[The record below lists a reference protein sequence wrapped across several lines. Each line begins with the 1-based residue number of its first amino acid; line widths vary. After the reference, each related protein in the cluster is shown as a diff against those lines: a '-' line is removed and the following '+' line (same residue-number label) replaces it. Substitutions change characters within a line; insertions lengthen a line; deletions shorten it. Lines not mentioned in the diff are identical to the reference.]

1 MRAAALI
8 LALVL
13 AVLATAVSAT
23 TSSLGKRQLIKDTC
37 TNDLEVTSPTDKD
50 TWKAGTKVTVSWNKP
65 PGKDYSPMSVQVM
78 QANQSDPMLSNRIM
92 LKSLGSLGD
101 AVDPTSNKIEATL
114 PTDLAAG
121 GDYFVRISYAKK
133 DDASAETKYT
143 CSPYFKMLAADKSG
157 ASRRQGEMATAGTL
171 LAGGAAA
178 IIAVMFA

>member
-8 LALVL
+8 LLVL

-23 TSSLGKRQLIKDTC
+23 TFNKRQLIKDTC

-50 TWKAGTKVTVSWNKP
+50 TWKAGTKVTASWNKP

-101 AVDPTSNKIEATL
+101 AVDPTSNKVEATL
-114 PTDLAAG
+114 PTDLPAG

-133 DDASAETKYT
+133 DDANAETKYT

-171 LAGGAAA
+171 LVAGAAA
-178 IIAVMFA
+178 IVAVLFA